1 MWSALGKALNAIHWW
16 CWVRLVTPSSQYKVF
31 WAAVCYLRTDEASS
45 IHEALGQWRKHV
57 GGYQMLGEDH
67 SEVITECH
75 HEDLEKVQWIGNINV
90 MVSCGTHSY
99 THMSPLT
106 DQTTFCGPIEWLY
119 PSLFSDLKEVHEHEE
134 LEVPIGQDLQGH
146 RGHQG
151 EGKSWLART
160 LVVWP
165 RCWPFGVKAA
175 LAV

>member
-1 MWSALGKALNAIHWW
+1 MWSALGKAFNAIHWW

-99 THMSPLT
+99 THIPINRSNHILWPHWVAVSQSIFWPERSSWARRAGSPYWS
-106 DQTTFCGPIEWLY
+106 G
-119 PSLFSDLKEVHEHEE
+119 S
-134 LEVPIGQDLQGH
+134 
-146 RGHQG
+146 
-151 EGKSWLART
+151 ARS
-160 LVVWP
+160 
-165 RCWPFGVKAA
+165 
-175 LAV
+175 